1 MRISARCDYACRALL
16 ELSLH
21 WPQEKPLQI
30 QQISEKQNIP
40 MKYLVHI
47 LIQLKREGFVS
58 SSRGKGGG
66 YLLAKVPNTIKL
78 GQVIR
83 FMGGDLLP
91 MADSAKN
98 KKSVFKSLWDEVE
111 GAMAKI
117 IDNVTFEDICIKSS
131 GLDEVLMYQ
140 I

>member
-1 MRISARCDYACRALL
+1 MRISAKCDYACRALL

-21 WPQEKPLQI
+21 WPQERPLQI
-30 QQISEKQNIP
+30 QKISQRQNIP
-40 MKYLVHI
+40 MKYLFQI
-47 LIQLKREGFVS
+47 LIQLKGEGFVA

-66 YLLAKVPNTIKL
+66 YLLAKAPNTIKL

-83 FMGGDLLP
+83 SMGGGLLP
-91 MADSAKN
+91 IADSAKN

-111 GAMAKI
+111 RSMAKI
-117 IDNVTFEDICIKSS
+117 VDNVTFEDICVKSN
-131 GLDEVLMYQ
+131 GLDEVLAYQ